1 MPFEKL
7 LLGANPNHIISRTEG
22 ENNMCEYCDNISG
35 KENKMI
41 DEVFQI
47 YGTELCAF
55 CINGHETVAEIAYC
69 PMCGRELEDDF

>member
-1 MPFEKL
+1 
-7 LLGANPNHIISRTEG
+7 
-22 ENNMCEYCDNISG
+22 MCEYCDNISG

-41 DEVFQI
+41 DEVFLI
-47 YGTELCAF
+47 DGTELCAF